1 MTKLVVLKLDGD
13 IKQGFQVTLEIS
25 SDYRYPHTKIEGSL
39 PPVRDLLVRYHSWQ
53 TSYRSLGWEKRAIVP
68 KGIAID
74 SSLKKRQEECYN
86 LASQLRFH
94 LNEWLNSPSFSSI
107 QKNWLANINPSESL
121 RVLISTENVYLRQL
135 PWHLWDFIEDYYP
148 EAEIALC
155 TSEYQSPSSKQLSQ
169 QKPIKILAILGNSE
183 GIDVEKDKKILENL
197 PNAQVTFLVEPQRQ
211 ILNDRLW
218 EKSWDILFFAGHSK
232 SQDKSGHIAIN
243 PNDNLTLQELSE
255 ALKKTVK
262 NGLQL
267 AIFNSCDGLGLAYQ
281 LERLQIPQIVVMAE
295 PVPDLVAQEFLKY
308 FLNGFASGKSLY
320 QAIREARKR
329 LQGLEDRFPC
339 ASWLP
344 VSCQNPAIAP
354 FTYPLKKQK
363 YPIQLPIIASAIAT
377 TLVIGMRS
385 LGLFQIPELQMSDRL
400 IRLRPDKGIDPRI
413 LVVEATEEDINRY
426 GFPLPDEILA
436 QAIAK
441 LKSKQ
446 ARVIG
451 LDIFRDRPI
460 GEGNHQLLQQIA
472 SDNFVAV
479 CSSQETNNPNKSGIA
494 PPPNTPESRLGF
506 SDVVVDPDGVVRRH
520 LMFMQPSHNDPCAT
534 NHAFSVRI
542 ALQYLAVEGIEPKIA
557 LRHQIKIGKTIF
569 EELSTNSGA
578 YQGIDD
584 RGFQIL
590 LNYRSSENVAR
601 QVRLSEVLSDRVNPD
616 WIENKIVLIG
626 VSAPISSDNFFTPY
640 SAGYFPYQKMPG
652 ITIQAQTTSQILSA
666 VMDGEPLLS
675 VWNEWGE
682 GAWILG
688 WSVAGGIVAWRS
700 RRIWVWTLLASSSII
715 VLLAV
720 CLGLLIGGIWVPL
733 IPCAIALVV
742 SGGIVIVYKRT
753 LDNKAINND

>member
-39 PPVRDLLVRYHSWQ
+39 PPVRDLLVRYHNWQ
-53 TSYRSLGWEKRAIVP
+53 TSYRSLGWEGRAIVP

-86 LASQLRFH
+86 LASQLRRH
-94 LNEWLNSPSFSSI
+94 LNEWLNSHSFSSL
-107 QKNWLANINPSESL
+107 QKNWLAKINPSESL

-135 PWHLWDFIEDYYP
+135 PWHLWDFLEDYYP

-155 TSEYQSPSSKQLSQ
+155 TSEYQSSIRKTLSQ

-183 GIDVEKDKKILENL
+183 GIDVNKDKKILENL

-211 ILNDRLW
+211 TLNDRLW

-232 SQDKSGHIAIN
+232 SQERSGHISIN

-255 ALKKTVK
+255 ALKTTVK

-281 LERLQIPQIVVMAE
+281 LERLQIPQIIVMAE

-344 VSCQNPAIAP
+344 VSCQNPAVDP
-354 FTYPLKKQK
+354 FTYPLKKEK

-377 TLVIGMRS
+377 TLVLGMRS
-385 LGLFQIPELQMSDRL
+385 LGLLQIGELQTFDRL
-400 IRLRPDKGIDPRI
+400 MRLRPDKGIDPRL

-436 QAIAK
+436 QAITK
-441 LKSKQ
+441 LESKQ
-446 ARVIG
+446 PRVIG

-460 GEGNHQLLQQIA
+460 GEGNQQLLQQVA
-472 SDNFVAV
+472 SDRFVAI

-494 PPPNTPESRLGF
+494 PPPNTSESRLGF

-520 LMFMQPSHNDPCAT
+520 LMFMQPSHHDPCAT

-542 ALQYLAVEGIEPKIA
+542 AFQYLAAEGIEPQIA
-557 LRHQIKIGKTIF
+557 LRHQIKIGETIF
-569 EELSTNSGA
+569 EELSANSGA
-578 YQGIDD
+578 YQGLDD

-590 LNYRSSENVAR
+590 LNYRSPENVAR

-616 WIENKIVLIG
+616 WIKDKIVLIG

-666 VMDGEPLLS
+666 VLDGEPLLS

-688 WSVAGGIVAWRS
+688 WSVAGGIIAWRS
-700 RRIWVWTLLASSSII
+700 RRIGVWALLAGASIL
-715 VLLAV
+715 VLSAV
-720 CLGLLIGGIWVPL
+720 CLGLLIVGIWVPL
-733 IPCAIALVV
+733 IPCAIAIFTA
-742 SGGIVIVYKRT
+742 GGIVIVYKR
-753 LDNKAINND
+753 NYQSS